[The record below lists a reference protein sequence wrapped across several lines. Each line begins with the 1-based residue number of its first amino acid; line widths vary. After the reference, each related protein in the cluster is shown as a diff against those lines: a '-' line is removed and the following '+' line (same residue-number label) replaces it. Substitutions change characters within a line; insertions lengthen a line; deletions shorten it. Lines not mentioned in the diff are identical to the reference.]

1 MLLMQK
7 VDKIIIEALEEDM
20 NNGDITSD
28 TLINDNQR
36 SKAKLIAKE
45 DGILAGCEIFTRVFD
60 LVDSHIKMNLFFK
73 DGDSVK
79 EQDVIGK
86 LYGPTKSILK
96 CERIALNLLQRLSG
110 IATMTNNFVKEIED
124 MSVRIVDTRKTTP
137 GLRVLEKYA
146 VRTGGGFNHRFNLS
160 DAVMIKDNHIK
171 AVGSIKMAIEIAK
184 ANIPHTMKIEVE
196 VEDLEQLKEALD
208 SKADIIMLDNMS
220 TDMMK
225 EAVILAKG
233 KAIIEASGNV
243 TKDRIKDIAKTGVDI
258 ISIGAIT
265 HSVKALDISLR
276 FC

>member
-1 MLLMQK
+1 MQK